1 MAVMTEL
8 AFRERRS
15 SGYDR
20 YFDGTVQAVKL
31 GEHPGVATV
40 RVLRVSVLSRARTLG
55 VVVRTEVRG
64 DVVLVQAARGERQAA
79 VSAGA
84 GEPRQGPG
92 AEAARAF
99 MERPTEPLCEGCKH
113 PVAGHQVR
121 SGSLSLFCQAAGCAC
136 RLVGEASL

>member
-1 MAVMTEL
+1 
-8 AFRERRS
+8 
-15 SGYDR
+15 
-20 YFDGTVQAVKL
+20 
-31 GEHPGVATV
+31 VATV

-79 VSAGA
+79 VSAAAHGRRERAVLAPVASRERPALAVAGA